1 MAENGGLGQGMGKGI
16 EVEVEYL
23 GEGGIGGHLPD
34 ADRVEGGVEVGQGRI
49 DVEILGAGRGFDG
62 AAETGGAAD
71 EIGALR
77 CLENGQKAAGGGTGD
92 GAVVAVGDGAQGF
105 VDVLDEFG
113 EIERKLAGGVG
124 GAGID
129 DDDGVGGDVGGQGGI
144 AGRVFGFVAVEPVD
158 DGVAGGAR
166 CGVGRRQV
174 DPVGA
179 RGGHHLAAMGQFL
192 NLGRGLGRRGH
203 GSRQSGRG
211 ESAHLSTYHFRAR
224 SRNGGILGL

>member
-23 GEGGIGGHLPD
+23 GEGGISGHLPD
-34 ADRVEGGVEVGQGRI
+34 ADRVEGRVEVGQGRI
-49 DVEILGAGRGFDG
+49 DVEILGAGRGIDG
-62 AAETGGAAD
+62 TAETGCAAD

-77 CLENGQKAAGGGTGD
+77 CLENGQKAAGGRAGD

-105 VDVLDEFG
+105 VDVLDEFR

-124 GAGID
+124 GSGID
-129 DDDGVGGDVGGQGGI
+129 DDDGVDGDVGGQGGI
-144 AGRVFGFVAVEPVD
+144 AGRIFSFVTVEPVD
-158 DGVAGGAR
+158 DGVAGAAR
-166 CGVGRRQV
+166 CGVGRRQI

-192 NLGRGLGRRGH
+192 NLGSGLGRRGH
-203 GSRQSGRG
+203 GS
-211 ESAHLSTYHFRAR
+211 EEEEKAHT
-224 SRNGGILGL
+224 